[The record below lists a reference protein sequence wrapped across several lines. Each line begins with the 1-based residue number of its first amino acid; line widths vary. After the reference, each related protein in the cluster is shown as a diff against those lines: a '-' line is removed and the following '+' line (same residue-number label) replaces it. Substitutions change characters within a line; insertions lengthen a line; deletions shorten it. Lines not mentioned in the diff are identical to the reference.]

1 MDFEEYM
8 IAGRKVRIPVARN
21 YADCV
26 ELIRSDHYRHCG
38 RHDSLL
44 KIWLGSW
51 SRTSMG
57 FCFWFRLCQHK
68 GWLYPLAKLMVRRYR
83 RYGLLIPTKTRIGYG
98 LNIQHC
104 CGTVINSTTVIGNN
118 FHIGQFTTIGTNV
131 SAGAKIGDNVYVG
144 PGTSIVDDVEIGSG
158 ANIGAGAVVT
168 RDVAPDTV
176 VAGVPARPLGVP
188 PHPEYIA
195 HPWPLPQNFKQ

>member
-8 IAGRKVRIPVARN
+8 IAGRKVRIPVARS

-104 CGTVINSTTVIGNN
+104 CGTVINSNTVIGNN
-118 FHIGQFTTIGTNV
+118 FHIGRSQDWG
-131 SAGAKIGDNVYVG
+131 
-144 PGTSIVDDVEIGSG
+144 
-158 ANIGAGAVVT
+158 
-168 RDVAPDTV
+168 
-176 VAGVPARPLGVP
+176 
-188 PHPEYIA
+188 
-195 HPWPLPQNFKQ
+195 